1 MEPTAPLMDVVQVSL
16 ANRSTKLQGAMALK
30 LIQQAT
36 AAQGAGGA
44 TVPSAPVKVAPAEG
58 STVHVIA

>member
-1 MEPTAPLMDVVQVSL
+1 MAATNPLMDVVQVSL

-36 AAQGAGGA
+36 AAQGGSGA
-44 TVPSAPVKVAPAEG
+44 APPSAPAKVAPAAG

>member
-1 MEPTAPLMDVVQVSL
+1 MSATAPLMEVVQASL

-36 AAQGAGGA
+36 AAQPASA
-44 TVPSAPVKVAPAEG
+44 AAVPSAPVKVAPSEG